1 MSIHEM
7 WLQATKPVGALL
19 ISVVALDTSIDAE
32 PNEAP
37 NALPEASTAASHLV
51 GCRETPQKKSTPFAN
66 TRVLTWRADRPRNR

>member
-7 WLQATKPVGALL
+7 WLQATKPAGTSRSA
-19 ISVVALDTSIDAE
+19 VALPDA
-32 PNEAP
+32 A
-37 NALPEASTAASHLV
+37 TAAPALF